1 MKEQVMKLKS
11 ILCPTDFSIS
21 SNAALLGYAS
31 ALAAETG
38 ATLFIVHVAED
49 SQAYLA
55 GYGSF
60 AFADDVSDSLERE
73 MRKQLED
80 TEPKR
85 DGVRV
90 QRHYLVGTAVPQIV
104 EFADRE
110 DVDLIVMGTHGR
122 TGLSRMLMGS
132 IAEGVLRKASCPV
145 LTVKSPMKRD
155 ESMKASKESS
165 QRPIRPSMSKFSQ
178 H

>member
-1 MKEQVMKLKS
+1 MKLKL
-11 ILCPTDFSIS
+11 ILCPIDFSVS
-21 SNAALLGYAS
+21 SNAALGYAS

-49 SQAYLA
+49 TQAYLA

-60 AFADDVSDSLERE
+60 AFADNVSDSLERE
-73 MRKQLED
+73 MRKQLDD
-80 TEPKR
+80 TKPTRE
-85 DGVRV
+85 GVRV
-90 QRHYLVGTAVPQIV
+90 QRRYLSGTAVTQIV

-110 DVDLIVMGTHGR
+110 NVDLIVMGTHGR
-122 TGLSRMLMGS
+122 TGLSRILMGS

-145 LTVKSPMKRD
+145 LTVKSPLKSHERV
-155 ESMKASKESS
+155 EASEDSS
-165 QRPIRPSMSKFSQ
+165 QSPIRPAMSKFSQ